1 MPITS
6 DSEFLLTCSQ
16 DFRMLTLHLISGN
29 GQIADIAFGKKCSQN
44 AIATFQALEHFY
56 NGQDYFVFLLGE
68 DTN

>member
-6 DSEFLLTCSQ
+6 DNAYIMTFSKGSRTRTMHLT
-16 DFRMLTLHLISGN
+16 SGY
-29 GQIADIAFGKKCSQN
+29 GQIADTAFGKKCSQN
-44 AIATFQALEHFY
+44 AIATFQALEHPY